1 MDIKFYNIN
10 EKTSLFNELYPPI
23 FEKDKNVDPYER
35 FTLEL
40 LSVAVRNEEKNT
52 TKSFPYNSK
61 IHATLKEKR
70 FILLYAE
77 DFHFLITRA
86 G

>member
-23 FEKDKNVDPYER
+23 FEKDKNVEPYER

-52 TKSFPYNSK
+52 IKSFPYISK
-61 IHATLKEKR
+61 THSTLKEKN
-70 FILLYAE
+70 FIVL
-77 DFHFLITRA
+77 
-86 G
+86 

>member
-1 MDIKFYNIN
+1 MDITFHNIN
-10 EKTSLFNELYPPI
+10 EKTVLFNELYPPI
-23 FEKDKNVDPYER
+23 FEKDKKVDPYER

-52 TKSFPYNSK
+52 IKGLHYNSK
-61 IHATLKEKR
+61 IHSTLKEKK
-70 FILLYAE
+70 FILLYAG
-77 DFHFLITRA
+77 DLHFLITRA